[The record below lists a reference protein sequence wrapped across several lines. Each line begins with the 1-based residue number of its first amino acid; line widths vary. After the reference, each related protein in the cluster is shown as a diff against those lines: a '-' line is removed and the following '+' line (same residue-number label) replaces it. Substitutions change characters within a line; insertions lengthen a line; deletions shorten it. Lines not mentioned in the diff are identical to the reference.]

1 MLGPMR
7 AWNAVAGLLV
17 AAVAAACSDSG
28 PAPNPAPPPPPAAGA
43 PAAATGEV
51 AARGELLFR
60 ARVGGLACAD
70 CHATG
75 GEDQPDPARR
85 RVGHSLADATRRPA
99 WWYGSLEAAKGA
111 TVADAALTC
120 VARFQQRTWN
130 TTLPALGDGRKD
142 LSKVEVPKPDLDAI
156 VAYLETFARPGP
168 HAVLPA
174 ARAGSREDLAR
185 VEALAGDV
193 ERGKAV
199 WAKACALCHGT
210 GSDALGPSLRGSLA
224 PDRLRV
230 MDYCRMGPSEGDRR
244 TADAWMPFFTRDA
257 LPDQDLAD
265 VAAMIDGQKW

>member
-7 AWNAVAGLLV
+7 AWGASLGFLV
-17 AAVAAACSDSG
+17 AAAAACSETSPTTAPD
-28 PAPNPAPPPPPAAGA
+28 PAGSA
-43 PAAATGEV
+43 PASGAATRGGE
-51 AARGELLFR
+51 LFR
-60 ARVGGLACAD
+60 AQVGGLACAD
-70 CHATG
+70 CHGTG

-85 RVGHSLADATRRPA
+85 RVGHSLADATRRPS

-111 TVADAALTC
+111 TVADALLSC

-130 TTLPALGDGRKD
+130 TTLPALPDGRKD
-142 LSKVEVPKPDLDAI
+142 LSKVEVPAADRDAL
-156 VAYLETFARPGP
+156 VAYLESIARPGP

-185 VEALAGDV
+185 VEALPGDAA
-193 ERGKAV
+193 RGREV

-210 GSDALGPSLRGSLA
+210 GPDALGPSLRGSLA

-230 MDYCRMGPSEGDRR
+230 MDYCRMGPSPGDRAS
-244 TADAWMPFFTRDA
+244 ADCWMPFFTRDV

-265 VAAMIDGQKW
+265 VAAMVEGGKW